1 MMNDLDVKLNNLRR
15 RFREY
20 GSAVVA
26 FSGGVDSAVLAAIAH
41 EELGTRMLAVT
52 GMSASTPRR
61 DLDHA
66 RTLCT
71 TRGIPH
77 LLVPTGEFSDGTFI
91 ANGPDRCYHCKR
103 ALYHA
108 MTEVARVRGFSVVI
122 EGTNASDLGGH
133 RPGYQASKEC
143 ARVRTPLIDC
153 GITKEEVR
161 ECARSLSLDDMAR
174 KPASA
179 CLSSRIPTGTPI
191 DPARLAIIDEAEEM
205 IRGCGLTMVRV
216 REHGEVARI
225 EVGADEIATLIEH
238 RTRIDDTLRTLGYRY
253 VAVDLK
259 GYRASTPT

>member
-1 MMNDLDVKLNNLRR
+1 MNNLEVKLDNLRR

-41 EELGTRMLAVT
+41 QELGERMLAVT
-52 GMSASTPRR
+52 GISASTPRR

-66 RTLCT
+66 RTLCA

-77 LLVPTGEFSDGTFI
+77 LTTPTDEFADGTFV

-103 ALYHA
+103 ALYVA
-108 MTEVARVRGFSVVI
+108 MTEVARARGFSVVI

-133 RPGYQASKEC
+133 RPGYQASKEHDN
-143 ARVRTPLIDC
+143 VRTPLIDC
-153 GITKEEVR
+153 GFTKEEVR
-161 ECARSLSLDDMAR
+161 ELARSLGLDVMAQ

-191 DPARLAIIDEAEEM
+191 DPTRLTIIDEAEEI
-205 IRGCGLTMVRV
+205 IRTCGLTMVRV

-225 EVGADEIATLIEH
+225 EVGADEMVTLIEH
-238 RTRIDDTLRTLGYRY
+238 RTRIDDALRSLGYRY

-259 GYRASTPT
+259 GYRASTPV